1 MLVAMCLTDRKKTA
15 PRKGAARVWERPS
28 SYFLEAWEEDE
39 DCGVARQ
46 NRAGSIYF
54 PEEPRFSLVGVM
66 RWGNFHHSNR
76 PSSGGSTE

>member
-1 MLVAMCLTDRKKTA
+1 MCLTDRKKTA

-46 NRAGSIYF
+46 IELDRFISLKNHGS
-54 PEEPRFSLVGVM
+54 L
-66 RWGNFHHSNR
+66 
-76 PSSGGSTE
+76 